1 MYYFR
6 IFVSS
11 ILLTWIIIVIFI
23 SKSRCQWCLEKVILW
38 HHHWY
43 SPWSFVLVNILKK
56 GRRKKNS
63 MEVHLV
69 NVIFIEIT
77 TQRSFYCIILFVI
90 FVTFSAFMKCWSNL
104 WGLLTPHNNQNP
116 FSYRKIFP
124 WRNNPVKKEALLKRR
139 VKNIILV
146 FWIRLPKSQRN
157 TSFKASLLLQW
168 SKGLG
173 P

>member
-1 MYYFR
+1 MFIIAGNSKKKFYRIKSLEHGKAQAHLAFPPTLTLYVGENMYYFR

-23 SKSRCQWCLEKVILW
+23 SKSRCQRCLEKVILW

-90 FVTFSAFMKCWSNL
+90 FVTFSAFMKWWSNL
-104 WGLLTPHNNQNP
+104 WGLGSNSP
-116 FSYRKIFP
+116 
-124 WRNNPVKKEALLKRR
+124 
-139 VKNIILV
+139 
-146 FWIRLPKSQRN
+146 
-157 TSFKASLLLQW
+157 
-168 SKGLG
+168 
-173 P
+173 

>member
-1 MYYFR
+1 MCLYFTTHLNHNR
-6 IFVSS
+6 NLHLQKQMPMVPWKSNFVASS
-11 ILLTWIIIVIFI
+11 LVLSVIFCT
-23 SKSRCQWCLEKVILW
+23 RQYLEKR
-38 HHHWY
+38 
-43 SPWSFVLVNILKK
+43 KE
-56 GRRKKNS
+56 KKNS

-116 FSYRKIFP
+116 FSYRKIFS
-124 WRNNPVKKEALLKRR
+124 WRNYPVKKEALLKRR

-146 FWIRLPKSQRN
+146 FWIRLPKPQRN
-157 TSFKASLLLQW
+157 TSFKASL
-168 SKGLG
+168 
-173 P
+173 